1 VPIRPI
7 RELSLRQLLLLL
19 TMLTSGIGLVLG
31 CLGFLVFDMHSAREQ
46 KVEDLR
52 SAADLIGTNS
62 TAALAFD
69 DAMGGSRL
77 LAALSMR
84 GQIRMGVLYRS
95 DGTYFASYMRSDL
108 NAKIL
113 PRHRLTDG
121 LVWSRNLL
129 TYTSPVRL
137 EERRLGWLYLESDIT
152 DLQDRLRR
160 FESRDVLELRVAAR
174 TSELELEVKERT
186 RAEHE
191 LRQRTIFLNTLI
203 TNNPLAIAVGGP
215 GGKLE
220 LVNPAFEKLFGY

>member
-1 VPIRPI
+1 
-7 RELSLRQLLLLL
+7 
-19 TMLTSGIGLVLG
+19 MLTSGIGLVRG

-52 SAADLIGTNS
+52 SAADLIGTNP

-77 LAALSMR
+77 LAALSTR

-95 DGTYFASYMRSDL
+95 DGTHFASYMRADL

-113 PRHRLTDG
+113 PRHPPTDG

-137 EERRLGWLYLESDIT
+137 EERRLGWVFPGAGIT
-152 DLQDRLRR
+152 APPGRPRPFVQIAALLSPARPPFVFFLSGGRR
-160 FESRDVLELRVAAR
+160 RGA
-174 TSELELEVKERT
+174 
-186 RAEHE
+186 
-191 LRQRTIFLNTLI
+191 
-203 TNNPLAIAVGGP
+203 
-215 GGKLE
+215 
-220 LVNPAFEKLFGY
+220 